1 MDKAR
6 DRRETRGSRKKFS
19 KGEGGAKG
27 PVRLLKARGSAELRK
42 VSLALLCRTFGWET
56 EKCDLR

>member
-6 DRRETRGSRKKFS
+6 DRRETIGSRKKFS

-27 PVRLLKARGSAELRK
+27 PVRLLKARKFTYQKGKIESNKQNKKGGQLK
-42 VSLALLCRTFGWET
+42 
-56 EKCDLR
+56 